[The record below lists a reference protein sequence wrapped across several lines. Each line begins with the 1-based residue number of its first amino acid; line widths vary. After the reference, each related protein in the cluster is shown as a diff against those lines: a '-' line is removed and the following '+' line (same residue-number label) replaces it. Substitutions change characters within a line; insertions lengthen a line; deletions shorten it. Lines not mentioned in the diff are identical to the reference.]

1 MLHFVVNLIDQ
12 SVPVLDLAVALLVE
26 VGRHRYVVKEHGV
39 DVEGVVRTDEGK
51 DSGGTVT
58 GATLIDGEAE
68 GLFGLPL
75 ALLDVGLLPVEGC
88 AGHGYGRL
96 TAAGKC

>member
-12 SVPVLDLAVALLVE
+12 RIPVLDLAVALLVE
-26 VGRHRYVVKEHGV
+26 VGRHRYVVEEHGV
-39 DVEGVVRTDEGK
+39 DVERVVRTDEGK
-51 DSGGTVT
+51 DARGTVT

-75 ALLDVGLLPVEGC
+75 ALLDVGLLPVEGRTR
-88 AGHGYGRL
+88 HGYGWL
-96 TAAGKC
+96 TAAGKW